1 MKVLL
6 LALALVLIGFPAYAQ
21 TPTVPSNTPFSV
33 VADHSDGTGTPA
45 TGFRC
50 YIDGV
55 RVGNDLPLSA
65 RVGGKVTCA
74 MPGQPAGG
82 HSAIVAAL
90 NGVSIEA
97 RSPSLAFTA
106 VTPPPTPP
114 NAPSNLQI
122 ILQVAVNP
130 DGSATLTAMRITPQ

>member
-21 TPTVPSNTPFSV
+21 TPTVPANTPFTV
-33 VADHSDGTGTPA
+33 VADHDGLNTTGY
-45 TGFRC
+45 RC

-55 RVGNDLPLSA
+55 RVGSDLPASA
-65 RVGGKVTCA
+65 RVNGKVTCP
-74 MPGQPAGG
+74 MPGQATGS
-82 HSAIVAAL
+82 HSAIIAAL
-90 NGVSIEA
+90 NGASVET
-97 RSPSLAFTA
+97 RSPSLSFNS

-122 ILQVAVNP
+122 ILQVAVSP
-130 DGSATLTAMRITPQ
+130 DGTATLTAMRIVPQ